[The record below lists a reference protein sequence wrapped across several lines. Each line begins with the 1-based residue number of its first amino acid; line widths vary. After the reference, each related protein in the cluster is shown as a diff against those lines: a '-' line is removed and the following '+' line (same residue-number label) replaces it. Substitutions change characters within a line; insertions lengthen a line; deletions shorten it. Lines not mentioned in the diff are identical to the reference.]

1 MRYTKVGDLDRTI
14 RRFQQVGWLDVT
26 MNDSL
31 HMEIFQAQDNI
42 AEYRPRDSQWQNR
55 AFVRVLPLDLA
66 AFHVF
71 DHEIDLSGRRIVND
85 FDEAD
90 NMRVDA
96 LFHDGNLATDL
107 LLVRCLGPSQAS
119 TGSLVH
125 NLDGTE
131 FVRSCIPTQLDLA
144 VDTSTQLLDDHVL
157 VNHLVSSHGIILLH
171 HLVGFFDG
179 LRGGRCD
186 GSPR

>member
-1 MRYTKVGDLDRTI
+1 MPANKVRGSNSVLET
-14 RRFQQVGWLDVT
+14 FSSS
-26 MNDSL
+26 SL
-31 HMEIFQAQDNI
+31 I
-42 AEYRPRDSQWQNR
+42 
-55 AFVRVLPLDLA
+55 
-66 AFHVF
+66 
-71 DHEIDLSGRRIVND
+71 
-85 FDEAD
+85 
-90 NMRVDA
+90 
-96 LFHDGNLATDL
+96 L
-107 LLVRCLGPSQAS
+107 LLNNALENEKAQCDKGAY
-119 TGSLVH
+119 
-125 NLDGTE
+125 TE